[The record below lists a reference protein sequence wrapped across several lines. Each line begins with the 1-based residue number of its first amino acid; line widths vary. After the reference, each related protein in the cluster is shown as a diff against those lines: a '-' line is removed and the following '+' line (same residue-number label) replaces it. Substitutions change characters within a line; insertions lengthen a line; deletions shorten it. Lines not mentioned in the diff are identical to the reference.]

1 MDNERKK
8 LFEELPDRPDM
19 VDTDKVSI
27 YDLHEDMQTV
37 DVIPMDELNQKVVV
51 ESSKELLNRVPGM
64 TNLERNEQ
72 PGVE

>member
-72 PGVE
+72 SGME

>member
-19 VDTDKVSI
+19 VDTEKVSI

-72 PGVE
+72 SGVE

>member
-37 DVIPMDELNQKVVV
+37 DVIPIDELNQKVVV

-64 TNLERNEQ
+64 TNLERNEES
-72 PGVE
+72 GME

>member
-19 VDTDKVSI
+19 MDTDKVSI

-72 PGVE
+72 SGME

>member
-1 MDNERKK
+1 MDKERKK

>member
-1 MDNERKK
+1 MDKERKK

-37 DVIPMDELNQKVVV
+37 DVIPMNELNQKVVV
-51 ESSKELLNRVPGM
+51 ESSKEPLNRVPGM
-64 TNLERNEQ
+64 INLERNEQ
-72 PGVE
+72 SGTE

>member
-1 MDNERKK
+1 MDKERKK

-51 ESSKELLNRVPGM
+51 ESSKELLNRVRGM

>member
-1 MDNERKK
+1 MDKERKK

-19 VDTDKVSI
+19 VDTDKISI

-37 DVIPMDELNQKVVV
+37 DVIPMDELNQKVIV
-51 ESSKELLNRVPGM
+51 ESSNEHLNRVPGM

-72 PGVE
+72 QGKE

>member
-51 ESSKELLNRVPGM
+51 ERSKELLNRVPGM

-72 PGVE
+72 SGVE